1 MAHSYFDEL
10 RDQNCKLPNN
20 QEMPP
25 LFNFSKLELE
35 RMTDEER
42 RILVPDWYR
51 AIAEQQEAHYKAL
64 SGEAEL

>member
-1 MAHSYFDEL
+1 
-10 RDQNCKLPNN
+10 
-20 QEMPP
+20 MPP